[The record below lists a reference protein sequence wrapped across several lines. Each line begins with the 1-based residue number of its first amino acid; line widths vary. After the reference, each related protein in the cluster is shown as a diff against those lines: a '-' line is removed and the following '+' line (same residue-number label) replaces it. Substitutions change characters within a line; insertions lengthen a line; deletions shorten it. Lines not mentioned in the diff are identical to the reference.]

1 MSIWR
6 RFLSRIER
14 KASDPLALLQEIYG
28 GTSAASGVAVTH
40 QSAIEC
46 GVAMACARVI
56 SEGMSQIPFRLMRAT
71 GRERAA
77 ATDVPLYSLLETRP
91 NEWQTAPE
99 FFDTLGL
106 HVVFAGNAYVYL
118 NRIRGQITELLPFE
132 PRQVEVKRDGWTL
145 SYIVR
150 DDKGRGTAIPASDI
164 WHLRGPSWN
173 AWQGLDGVKLAREAL
188 GIAIGAEE
196 HAASTLANGGAP
208 AGILTT
214 DAALSEEQ
222 RKHLRAS
229 WQAVHGGRVNAG
241 RIAVLS
247 NGMRFVP
254 VGSTAADQ
262 QLVETRKFAV
272 EEVCRAFRVMPIM
285 VGYSDKA
292 ATYASAEQM
301 FLAHVVHTMGPWY
314 RRVEKSASAFLLTEQ
329 ERREGLY
336 FKFVTN
342 ALLRGAA
349 RDRAEFYRT
358 MVANAL
364 MSPNEVRE
372 LEDLNPYEG
381 GDSFTRQVNM
391 GRVRD
396 DGDTDT
402 EQDME
407 LEDGSPAR

>member
-1 MSIWR
+1 MDWR
-6 RFLSRIER
+6 RFLRLPER
-14 KASDPLALLQEIYG
+14 KSDPLAAFADIFAVP
-28 GTSAASGVAVTH
+28 AAKSGVAVTH
-40 QSAIEC
+40 ASAMQC

-56 SEGMSQIPFRLMRAT
+56 SEGMSQIPFRLMRAQ
-71 GRERAA
+71 GRDRVA
-77 ATDVPLYSLLETRP
+77 ATDERLHSLLDTKP

-106 HVVFAGNAYVYL
+106 HLVFAGNAFVWI
-118 NRIRGQITELLPFE
+118 NRINGEIVELLPLE
-132 PRQVEVKRDGWTL
+132 PRQVEVKRDGWEL
-145 SYIVR
+145 SYVVR
-150 DDKGRGTAIPASDI
+150 DDQGRGMRIAPRDI
-164 WHLRGPSWN
+164 WHVRGPSWN
-173 AWQGLDGVKLAREAL
+173 AWMGLDGVRMAREAL

-196 HAASTLANGGAP
+196 QQGSTIANGGAP

-214 DAALSEEQ
+214 DANLSEDQ

-247 NGMRFVP
+247 NGMRFVA
-254 VGSTAADQ
+254 VGGSAADQ
-262 QLVETRKFAV
+262 QLLDTRRFAV

-314 RRVEKSASAFLLTEQ
+314 RRVEKSASAFLLTEAQ
-329 ERREGLY
+329 REDGLY

-364 MSPNEVRE
+364 MSPNEIRE
-372 LEDLNPYEG
+372 LEDLNPYDG
-381 GDSFTRQVNM
+381 GDAFARQINV
-391 GRVRD
+391 GRVSE
-396 DGDTDT
+396 DGDIDSDD
-402 EQDME
+402 DME
-407 LEDGSPAR
+407 QSDESAAV

>member
-1 MSIWR
+1 MSLWR
-6 RFLSRIER
+6 RLFGRDER
-14 KASDPLALLQEIYG
+14 KAADPLALFTELYG
-28 GTSAASGVAVTH
+28 TAAAGSGVAVTY
-40 QSAIEC
+40 QSAMQC

-56 SEGMSQIPFRLMRAT
+56 AEGMSQIPFRLMRANGRMREPAT
-71 GRERAA
+71 GER
-77 ATDVPLYSLLETRP
+77 LYSLLDVKP
-91 NEWQTAPE
+91 NEWQTSCE

-106 HVVFAGNAYVYL
+106 HLVFAGNAYVWA
-118 NRIRGQITELLPFE
+118 NRIGGEIVELLPFE
-132 PRQVEVKRDGWTL
+132 PRQVEVEREGWDIT
-145 SYIVR
+145 YTVR
-150 DDKGRGTAIPASDI
+150 DDKGRPLSIPRGDM
-164 WHLRGPSWN
+164 WHIRGPSWN
-173 AWQGLDGVKLAREAL
+173 GYEGLEGVRMAREAL
-188 GIAIGAEE
+188 GISIGAEE
-196 HAASTLANGGAP
+196 QAGATLQNGGAP

-214 DAALSEEQ
+214 DATLSAEQ
-222 RKHLRAS
+222 RKQLRDS

-241 RIAVLS
+241 RVAVLS
-247 NGMRFVP
+247 NGMRFVA
-254 VGSTAADQ
+254 VGSSAVDQ
-262 QLVETRKFAV
+262 QLIETRKFAV
-272 EEVCRAFRVMPIM
+272 EEVCRAFRIMPIM

-314 RRVEKSASAFLLTEQ
+314 RRVEKSASAFLLTDR
-329 ERREGLY
+329 ERADGLY

-381 GDSFTRQVNM
+381 GDSFTRQINM
-391 GRVRD
+391 GRVSD
-396 DGDTDT
+396 DGDTDS

-407 LEDGSPAR
+407 SEDESPAG